1 MEGYVVEVFY
11 PTRTNLVKDV
21 IVKLF
26 IKNRGYHYIKF
37 NSNFT
42 IYPFDSVVCSD
53 KDIKLVRRGS
63 IVFLLEKRGSIYY
76 LDGTL
81 RG

>member
-1 MEGYVVEVFY
+1 
-11 PTRTNLVKDV
+11 K
-21 IVKLF
+21 
-26 IKNRGYHYIKF
+26 GYHYIKF

-63 IVFLLEKRGSIYY
+63 IVFLLEKRGSMYY

-81 RG
+81 RD